1 MMSRTKKNQQEKE
14 CLSVNQIKKYRK
26 EQKTEISAQRVRDG
40 QQVKKTKTKKKR
52 VFLSCCTD
60 IGSHCMFD
68 SIFNIS

>member
-40 QQVKKTKTKKKR
+40 QQVKKTKTKKKGC
-52 VFLSCCTD
+52 F
-60 IGSHCMFD
+60 
-68 SIFNIS
+68 